1 MTKGEHAAQRV
12 RSGCNCAQSVLG
24 EFADDLGLDLDLA
37 DSVAGGFGGGIGG
50 LGGSC
55 GAVTGGTMVI
65 GLLTCGP
72 THQGP
77 SAEASIDGLVQD
89 FVRRFQ
95 AEHGSA
101 LCRDLLG
108 CDVSTPEGLAAA
120 KDQGLFDTRCPVFV
134 SRAVEIL
141 QDMFPEELA

>member
-1 MTKGEHAAQRV
+1 MARSEHAEQRL
-12 RSGCNCAQSVLG
+12 RSGSNCAQSVLG
-24 EFADDLGLDLDLA
+24 EFADDLGLDIDLA
-37 DSVAGGFGGGIGG
+37 DSVACGFGGGMGG

-55 GAVTGGTMVI
+55 GAVTGGIMVI

-77 SAEASIDGLVQD
+77 SAEGRIDDLVQD

-95 AEHGSA
+95 GVHGSA

-108 CDVSTPEGLAAA
+108 CDVSTPEGLTIA
-120 KDQGLFDTRCPVFV
+120 KDKGLFGTLCPGFV
-134 SRAVEIL
+134 SHAVRTL

>member
-1 MTKGEHAAQRV
+1 
-12 RSGCNCAQSVLG
+12 
-24 EFADDLGLDLDLA
+24 
-37 DSVAGGFGGGIGG
+37 
-50 LGGSC
+50 
-55 GAVTGGTMVI
+55 MVI
-65 GLLTCGP
+65 GLLTSGP
-72 THQGP
+72 TYQGP
-77 SAEASIDGLVQD
+77 AAKGRIDGLVQD

-95 AEHGSA
+95 AEHSSA

-134 SRAVEIL
+134 SHAVEIL